1 MEKKLDSYDKAWVFT
16 FHYGQILISAL
27 VKVWVSLIMA
37 GTYTIQQCPTFFNL
51 RNSVEEV
58 LKELTEENKETH
70 EEPSLQALFLR

>member
-1 MEKKLDSYDKAWVFT
+1 MFKLNKN
-16 FHYGQILISAL
+16 SAL

-58 LKELTEENKETH
+58 LKQLTEENKETH
-70 EEPSLQALFLR
+70 EEPSL

>member
-1 MEKKLDSYDKAWVFT
+1 MFKLNKN
-16 FHYGQILISAL
+16 SAL

-58 LKELTEENKETH
+58 LKELMEEPKETKETH
-70 EEPSLQALFLR
+70 EEPSL

>member
-1 MEKKLDSYDKAWVFT
+1 MFKLNKN
-16 FHYGQILISAL
+16 SAL

-58 LKELTEENKETH
+58 LKELTENKETH
-70 EEPSLQALFLR
+70 EEPSL

>member
-1 MEKKLDSYDKAWVFT
+1 MLKLNKN
-16 FHYGQILISAL
+16 SAL

-58 LKELTEENKETH
+58 LKELMEEPKETH
-70 EEPSLQALFLR
+70 EEPIN

>member
-1 MEKKLDSYDKAWVFT
+1 MFKLNKN
-16 FHYGQILISAL
+16 SAL

-58 LKELTEENKETH
+58 LKELMEEPKETH
-70 EEPSLQALFLR
+70 EETTLQALFLRWIL

>member
-1 MEKKLDSYDKAWVFT
+1 MFKLNKN
-16 FHYGQILISAL
+16 SAL

-58 LKELTEENKETH
+58 LKELTENKETH
-70 EEPSLQALFLR
+70 EEPSLQALFLRWIL